1 MTRYK
6 STAPR
11 KPKKSEV
18 LIFLNIVIGIL
29 SAAVV
34 FGLIGF
40 FMSSGDNYYNRKFG
54 DSSVSRD
61 IENGEYADL
70 LDMYYR
76 DWGVLGMVNSGYEES
91 AAVAKYAQA
100 ALRESAYRMEGDT
113 ERADRQKAIMD
124 EAASEVGIY
133 EPEISRISEI
143 LSPARTVP

>member
-11 KPKKSEV
+11 KPKKSKV

-100 ALRESAYRMEGDT
+100 YGRGGLRGRHLRAGDQPDQRDPESRPD
-113 ERADRQKAIMD
+113 RAVSKSQQRT
-124 EAASEVGIY
+124 G
-133 EPEISRISEI
+133 RR
-143 LSPARTVP
+143 PAVF